1 MFTGII
7 TALGEITDVT
17 PLGSSREHGLRV
29 RVQTPPEFLRGAVIG
44 ESIAL
49 SGACM
54 TVTQF
59 DTAEH
64 WFAVEV
70 SAESL
75 RNTCALDRLGWV
87 NLERALKLGDALG
100 GHIVSGHVDAVGA
113 LLSAEAV
120 GESQRLCLRVPKDFM
135 PYLASKGSVAVDGV
149 SLTVNAV
156 DDASQSFAVNCIA
169 LTQQQTTLGRKQPGD
184 AVNLEADMLSRY
196 VQRQWRL
203 HAAQ

>member
-7 TALGEITDVT
+7 SAQGEITEVSA
-17 PLGSSREHGLRV
+17 LGASREHGVRLRV
-29 RVQTPPEFLRGAVIG
+29 QVPPEFLRGAVIG

-59 DTAEH
+59 DLAAH

-75 RNTCALDRLGWV
+75 RKTCDLNRCGWV
-87 NLERALKLGDALG
+87 NLERALKVGDALG

-113 LLSAEAV
+113 VLGIEAA
-120 GESQRLCLRVPKDFM
+120 GESQRMTFRVPKDFM
-135 PYLASKGSVAVDGV
+135 LFLAAKGSVAVDGV
-149 SLTVNAV
+149 SLTVNEI
-156 DDASQSFAVNCIA
+156 DDSSQSFAVNCIA
-169 LTQQQTTLGRKQPGD
+169 LTQQQTSLGRKQPGD
-184 AVNLEADMLSRY
+184 AVNLEADMLARY
-196 VQRQWRL
+196 VQRQRQCL
-203 HAAQ
+203 Q